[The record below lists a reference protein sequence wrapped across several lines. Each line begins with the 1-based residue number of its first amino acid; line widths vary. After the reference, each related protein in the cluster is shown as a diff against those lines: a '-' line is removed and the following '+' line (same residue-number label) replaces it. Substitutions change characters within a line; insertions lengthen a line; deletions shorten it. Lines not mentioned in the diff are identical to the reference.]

1 MANLECPLCHSATD
15 TAGKQRY
22 CPKCGW
28 NKKEAAQQLRVSL
41 RLMPVAIVAA
51 VLAVVVFGKTAPKQS
66 ASLYLLIVGISAVVY
81 LFAYV
86 SVKRALGKLESVPDL
101 APREQ
106 VDGNATSAA
115 AEPSPKDQALLRTS
129 RPREV
134 QMSGR
139 GMKSLGIIAV
149 LAGIFEAVLIWQLHR
164 LWAMTHSFAG
174 YQRKDWALVGLVV
187 LLVLLP
193 LSTWRTM
200 SRERDLLENGELT
213 MGRVLKKWNTRDGA
227 TVFYEFQDASGQT
240 HKHSGMDYS
249 RILEIGMPLA
259 VFYDRDNP
267 RRQIA
272 ACSALHE
279 VVM

>member
-1 MANLECPLCHSATD
+1 MANVECPLCHSETD

-22 CPKCGW
+22 CPRCGW

-66 ASLYLLIVGISAVVY
+66 AALYLLVIGVPTVVY

-86 SVKRALGKLESVPDL
+86 SVKRAMSKLASVPDL
-101 APREQ
+101 APRER
-106 VDGNATSAA
+106 VGGETANPLM
-115 AEPSPKDQALLRTS
+115 EPSPRDQALLRTS

-134 QMSGR
+134 QMSAR
-139 GMKSLGIIAV
+139 GKKSLGIIVALV
-149 LAGIFEAVLIWQLHR
+149 GVFEAVLIWQLHR
-164 LWAMTHSFAG
+164 LWAMSHSFAG
-174 YQRKDWALVGLVV
+174 YERKDWALVGLVV

-200 SRERDLLENGELT
+200 ARERDLLEDGELT

-227 TVFYEFQDASGQT
+227 TVFYEFQDASGQA

-249 RILEIGMPLA
+249 RTLEIGMPLA

-267 RRQIA
+267 RRQVA